1 METKGVLLNLR
12 EKHGLTQDEMAGRLF
27 VSREFSISINTLL
40 GSPQSLIC
48 QCCGMPLTDE
58 DISRETDGFFNEEY
72 CKWCYTD
79 GEMVYKSL
87 DELMAFLVPH
97 LSGLHHKKEDDIRRM
112 LETQLPYLNL
122 WKKE

>member
-1 METKGVLLNLR
+1 
-12 EKHGLTQDEMAGRLF
+12 
-27 VSREFSISINTLL
+27 
-40 GSPQSLIC
+40 
-48 QCCGMPLTDE
+48 MPLTDE